1 MMRFLTF
8 AQLHERGILP
18 SRQHTRRLIEQ
29 DIVPKPYRLGDP
41 ERGRLMWLEGDI
53 EAYVARKLAERDQ
66 PRPRNAGNNV
76 VPIRRGRRSRYG
88 EVPIADPSSRPRFA
102 ADVGPRLI
110 LRRPTR

>member
-29 DIVPKPYRLGDP
+29 GIVPKPYRLGDP

-53 EAYVARKLAERDQ
+53 EAFITRKLAERDQ
-66 PRPRNAGNNV
+66 PRPRNAGGNV
-76 VPIRRGRRSRYG
+76 VPLRRGRRSYYG
-88 EVPIADPSSRPRFA
+88 EIPRADPPPRPRFTDEA
-102 ADVGPRLI
+102 GPRLV
-110 LRRPTR
+110 LRRPVR